1 MDVALLIIPNNS
13 FVVIPRLARL
23 DIDAQGSI
31 DFELQSM
38 FKLSADRM
46 WKTSCISGLTL

>member
-1 MDVALLIIPNNS
+1 MDITLLIVPNDS

-31 DFELQSM
+31 DFELQSVLR
-38 FKLSADRM
+38 LSADCMRKM
-46 WKTSCISGLTL
+46 SCLSNLTL